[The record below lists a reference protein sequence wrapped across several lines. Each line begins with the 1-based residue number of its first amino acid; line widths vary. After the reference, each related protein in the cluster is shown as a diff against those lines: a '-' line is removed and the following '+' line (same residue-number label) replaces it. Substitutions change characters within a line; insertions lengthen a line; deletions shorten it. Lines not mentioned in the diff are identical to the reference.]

1 MSKLSK
7 REKSTRLMKQI
18 EGNLACPICQ
28 STVRV
33 NATQLICE
41 KKHAFDIAKQG
52 YVNLLTHATKTNYDK
67 DLFLSRNK
75 LITGS
80 DFFTPLH
87 QQLSELIMK
96 YIGSRHISILDA
108 GAGEGSHL
116 HIIHNR
122 LKENLTG
129 EMVSVGID
137 IAKEGILN
145 AAKHYENPIWFVAD
159 IANTPFKE
167 KSFHVVLNILSPA
180 NYDEF
185 TRVLKHDG
193 MIIKVVPQK
202 NYLKQLR
209 EFNDDGRDNNR
220 DYINERIVHLFYDH
234 FNNVEQTQLQYDVV
248 LNEENLH
255 MLLQMTPLTWN
266 WSQEKINQFKKS
278 EVRSITV
285 DFDILIGFN
294 TSI

>member
-7 REKSTRLMKQI
+7 REKSIRLMKPI
-18 EGNLACPICQ
+18 ETNLTCPICQ

-33 NATQLICE
+33 SETQLTCE
-41 KKHAFDIAKQG
+41 KKHAFDIARQG
-52 YVNLLTHATKTNYDK
+52 YVNLLTHTTKANYDK

-96 YIGSRHISILDA
+96 FAGSHHVSILDA
-108 GAGEGSHL
+108 GTGEGSHL

-122 LKENLTG
+122 LKEDLSG
-129 EMVSVGID
+129 EIVSVGVD

-145 AAKHYENPIWFVAD
+145 AAKHYESPIWFVAD
-159 IANTPFKE
+159 IVNIPFKE
-167 KSFHVVLNILSPA
+167 KSFHIVLNILSPA

-209 EFNDDGRDNNR
+209 KFNDGGSDNNR
-220 DYINERIVHLFYDH
+220 DYTNERIVHLFYDH
-234 FNNVEQTQLQYDVV
+234 FNNVKQIKLQYDVV
-248 LNEENLH
+248 LNEENLR

-266 WSQEKINQFKKS
+266 WSKEKIS
-278 EVRSITV
+278 TLR
-285 DFDILIGFN
+285 
-294 TSI
+294 